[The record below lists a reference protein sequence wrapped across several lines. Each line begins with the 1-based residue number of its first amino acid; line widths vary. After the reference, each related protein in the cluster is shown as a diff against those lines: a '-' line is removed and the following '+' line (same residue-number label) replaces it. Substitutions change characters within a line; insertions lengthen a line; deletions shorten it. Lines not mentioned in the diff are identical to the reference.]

1 MNNYTRD
8 NLDKLGI
15 YELRTLAREV
25 GVYSPTTLKKNEL
38 MDQILNIVS
47 GKEKPYVN
55 LEKRGRPP
63 KEMSRIGEIKQ
74 IFNVKDDDVQYTRKS
89 KITTNGGSFNQITTS
104 LGQNQKKMCGYF
116 KPFTETEGYIL
127 NLNSNNIF
135 NVQSVISSQLIED
148 YSLKEGDYLCY
159 TCSYCN
165 DVKDITVVDEII
177 SINKISYTS
186 KPKRVNF
193 ENLPYEYST
202 KRIDLTS
209 IDSGR
214 VNYKVLDR
222 ISPLFLGARL
232 IINNESNNFKIDR
245 CASILDKL
253 NDYNVETTVMCI
265 GERPEEVQN
274 FVNILPNADVIFKK
288 FNQSAE
294 SFRNEFILKFEHL
307 LRQVEDGKNVAIV
320 LNDFNRAKRFIA
332 SYIALNE
339 FLEEDEALKKSEEK
353 LCSYFKCGKITN
365 DAGSLTA
372 IVMNCNSNEMLKICN
387 TYWFLN
393 NEAYE
398 GTDIV
403 INLEKSYSNF
413 INEYNYYDEYLE
425 IKAFKE
431 KLKTKSAMQCLQ
443 ELFE

>member
-55 LEKRGRPP
+55 VERRGRPP
-63 KEMSRIGEIKQ
+63 KEISRMGEIKQ
-74 IFNVKDDDVQYTRKS
+74 IFNIKDDKVQYATKS
-89 KITTNGGSFNQITTS
+89 KLNICDGTFNQIS
-104 LGQNQKKMCGYF
+104 SNLGHNQKKMCGYF
-116 KPFTETEGYIL
+116 KPFSDTEGYIL
-127 NLNSNNIF
+127 NLKNNLFTI
-135 NVQSVISSQLIED
+135 QSVISAQIIED
-148 YSLKEGDYLCY
+148 YDLREGDYLCY

-165 DVKDITVVDEII
+165 EIKDITKVDDII
-177 SINKISYTS
+177 SINKVSYTT
-186 KPKRVNF
+186 KPKRINF
-193 ENLPYEYST
+193 ADLPYEYST
-202 KRIDLTS
+202 KRIDLTA

-232 IINNESNNFKIDR
+232 IINNEHNNFKIDR
-245 CASILDKL
+245 VASILDKL
-253 NDYNVETTVMCI
+253 CDYNVETSVMCI

-274 FVNILPNADVIFKK
+274 FVNILPNADVIYKK
-288 FNQSAE
+288 QNQSAE
-294 SFRNEFILKFEHL
+294 SFRDEFVLKFQHL
-307 LRQVEDGKNVAIV
+307 LRQVEDGKNVALV
-320 LNDFNRAKRFIA
+320 LNDFNRAKKFIA
-332 SYIALNE
+332 SYIALNK
-339 FLEEDEALKKSEEK
+339 FLEEDEALVKSDEI
-353 LCSYFKCGKITN
+353 LCDYFKCGKITN
-365 DAGSLTA
+365 NAGSLTL
-372 IVMNCNSNEMLKICN
+372 IVMNCKSKEMLKICN

-393 NEAYE
+393 DKPYE

-403 INLEKSYSNF
+403 VDLQNCYCDF
-413 INEYNYYDEYLE
+413 VNEYNYYDEYLE
-425 IKAFKE
+425 IKTFKE
-431 KLKTKSAMQCLQ
+431 KLKHKSAMQCLQ